1 MCWDGSALF
10 AQNMGREVKIQEPL
24 KRTSTVKHLPAFP
37 LNLKV
42 AYLGLAI
49 DEAAECVLKKRKW
62 IFTKFLAVTFC
73 PGGIFFMLYYLNQK
87 NMHILNG
94 NSTFPVF
101 FKLRSIVVQ
110 LLYNVVLVSTT
121 QQSKSV
127 IHTRVCVCVC
137 VRAMW
142 LQSYPTLCDPVD
154 CRPPSFSIH
163 EILQARIL
171 EWVAILSPGDL
182 PNPGVEAG
190 SPTLQVDSLSSEPP
204 GKPRY
209 MYTHG

>member
-24 KRTSTVKHLPAFP
+24 KRTSTVKHPPAFP

-49 DEAAECVLKKRKW
+49 DEATECILKKRKW
-62 IFTKFLAVTFC
+62 IFTKFLAVTLC
-73 PGGIFFMLYYLNQK
+73 PCGFFFTLYYLNHK
-87 NMHILNG
+87 IADILNG
-94 NSTFPVF
+94 TSTFLVF

-127 IHTRVCVCVC
+127 THTCVCVC
-137 VRAMW
+137 VRAC
-142 LQSYPTLCDPVD
+142 Y
-154 CRPPSFSIH
+154 
-163 EILQARIL
+163 
-171 EWVAILSPGDL
+171 VASVVS
-182 PNPGVEAG
+182 N
-190 SPTLQVDSLSSEPP
+190 SLWPC
-204 GKPRY
+204 GL
-209 MYTHG
+209 

>member
-1 MCWDGSALF
+1 
-10 AQNMGREVKIQEPL
+10 
-24 KRTSTVKHLPAFP
+24 
-37 LNLKV
+37 
-42 AYLGLAI
+42 
-49 DEAAECVLKKRKW
+49 
-62 IFTKFLAVTFC
+62 
-73 PGGIFFMLYYLNQK
+73 MLYYLNQK

-182 PNPGVEAG
+182 PNPGTKPQSLA
-190 SPTLQVDSLSSEPP
+190 LQTDSLPPEPP
-204 GKPRY
+204 GKPVWP
-209 MYTHG
+209 